1 MTNEFLV
8 SAKKTLNSIFDV
20 VNSFNYNLEIDFLD
34 NNITIEMDD
43 SRTFIISIHE
53 PSKQI
58 WLSSPLSGAHHF
70 SESNELNQWI
80 STRNTDIELF
90 SIIENEIKS
99 ITNNDD

>member
-1 MTNEFLV
+1 MTNEFLL
-8 SAKKTLNSIFDV
+8 SANKTLNSIFEFI
-20 VNSFNYNLEIDFLD
+20 NSFNYDLEIDFLD

-43 SRTFIISIHE
+43 DRIFVISIHE